1 LFSRRFGSIVL
12 ADEAGVRAASRARPK
27 VTFGDRLTVGG
38 MRPRG
43 VQMSTR
49 RDILKFGAAAAVT
62 GLVATDFEWQA
73 WAEDVILPE
82 AFEKG
87 VTVNIGGRRQLV
99 QPRSF
104 FATLP
109 APLDADIYVWG
120 YHVRPEVM
128 HANSLAVSAAAP
140 SRDSSDGRSGRRLS
154 LTPILRQYIT
164 IDEGIYRTLP
174 QDRSMPAIDPATGT
188 MTRDRVRTTAPPIVR
203 LAHSIPGA
211 PAGGMTPE
219 VARQVVLA
227 EVEKRVGLTESTLV
241 NSTVWEAVEKK
252 CSAPTEIWESCNLM
266 EASEYLHFVEF
277 RFVDRHGLDADAFR
291 TLYDSLFPGASYPC
305 AISETGVVARRI
317 AGARSELHVSGAGPG
332 RPKDES
338 YVLPSPRPFT
348 NLAAGAL
355 LRGFSTQP
363 ASGDAGRGD
372 DFVAEDGILPV
383 SLSGL
388 DPADGPGYAW
398 HCHIVS
404 RQGSQF
410 GCP

>member
-1 LFSRRFGSIVL
+1 
-12 ADEAGVRAASRARPK
+12 
-27 VTFGDRLTVGG
+27 
-38 MRPRG
+38 
-43 VQMSTR
+43 MSTS

-62 GLVATDFEWQA
+62 GLVATDFEWEA
-73 WAEDVILPE
+73 GAEDVILP
-82 AFEKG
+82 ADFEKG

-99 QPRSF
+99 RPLSF
-104 FATLP
+104 YATLP
-109 APLDADIYVWG
+109 APLDADMYVWG
-120 YHVRPEVM
+120 YHVRPEVI

-140 SRDSSDGRSGRRLS
+140 NSNSSGAKGGGRLS

-174 QDRSMPAIDPATGT
+174 QDRSMPAIDPAKGT
-188 MTRDRVRTTAPPIVR
+188 LTRDRVRTTAPPVVR
-203 LAHSIPGA
+203 LAHPIPGA

-219 VARQVVLA
+219 VARQIVLA
-227 EVEKRVGLTESTLV
+227 EVEKRAGLTESILV
-241 NSTVWEAVEKK
+241 NSTVWEGVEEKR
-252 CSAPTEIWESCNLM
+252 STATEIWESCNLM
-266 EASEYLHFVEF
+266 EASEYIHFVDF

-305 AISETGVVARRI
+305 AISDTGVMARRR
-317 AGARSELHVSGAGPG
+317 AGARSALHVSGAGPG
-332 RPKDES
+332 RPNDES
-338 YVLPSPRPFT
+338 YVLPSPRPFS
-348 NLAAGAL
+348 NLAAGAWL
-355 LRGFSTQP
+355 QGFSTQP
-363 ASGDAGRGD
+363 ASGGTGRD
-372 DFVAEDGILPV
+372 DEFLAEDGILPV